1 MVYNKDKIITRIP
14 RRVIAERYFK
24 SPKPDSSVRRMRR
37 WLLDDRALLHD
48 LIEVGYHDRQ
58 RVFTREQIAVFE
70 KYFGEE

>member
-1 MVYNKDKIITRIP
+1 MVYNKHKMLTKVP
-14 RRVIAERYFK
+14 RLVIAERYFK
-24 SPKPDSSVRRMRR
+24 SPKPNSSVRRMRR

-70 KYFGEE
+70 KSFGEE